1 MAVKF
6 SVIIPVYNVEKYI
19 RECVESILCQ
29 PYRNVEVVLVDDGST
44 DLSGRVCDEFATIDE
59 RVKVVRKSNGGLV
72 SARKAGATVASGDY
86 IVCVD
91 GDDYVTENAFE
102 TYARAI
108 EEHNPDVVCGAAIW
122 KYPDEE
128 KTVPCSAAVGVY
140 DREKIEKEIFP
151 CLVENEK
158 GEYFSPSVWAKAFR
172 RELYVKAQLSVPDE
186 IKIGEDNACTKP
198 IIAAAQKLAVLGECT
213 YVYRIN
219 SASMTKNRTPFNL
232 FTPKLVCEHLEKT
245 LPRTSDMQAQVY
257 RCAVHY
263 LFNAAASQYFS
274 GNDKVAKANIIKALS
289 DEYYVKAI
297 KACRFKAFS
306 KGALA
311 RFALKNKALWLI
323 KAYSKTR

>member
-1 MAVKF
+1 MSVKF

-19 RECVESILCQ
+19 SECVGSVLSQ
-29 PYRNVEVVLVDDGST
+29 PCRDFEVVLIDDGST
-44 DLSGRVCDEFATIDE
+44 DSSGKACDEFAAIDE
-59 RVKVVRKSNGGLV
+59 RVKVVHKPNGGLV
-72 SARKAGATVASGDY
+72 SARKAGANAACGDY

-91 GDDYVTENAFE
+91 GDDYLPRNALE
-102 TYARAI
+102 SYARAI
-108 EEHNPDVVCGAAIW
+108 EEYTPDVVCGAAIW
-122 KYPDEE
+122 KYPDSE
-128 KTVPCSAAVGVY
+128 KEVPCSAAPGVY

-151 CLVENEK
+151 RLIENEK

-172 RELYVKAQLSVPDE
+172 RESYVKSQTSVPDE

-198 IIAAAQKLAVLGECT
+198 IIASAQNIVVLRERT

-219 SASMTKNRTPFNL
+219 SASMTKNRTPFDL
-232 FTPKLVCEHLEKT
+232 FTPRLVCEHFEKT
-245 LPRTSDMQAQVY
+245 IPMTSDMQAQVY

-274 GNDKVAKANIIKALS
+274 GDDKAAKGRVKEALS
-289 DEYYVKAI
+289 DEYYGKAI

-311 RFALKNKALWLI
+311 RFALKHKAFWLI